1 MAKYLS
7 QAKYTEEGLKG
18 LIKEGGTGRK
28 EAIGKL
34 LTSVGGKIES
44 FYYAF
49 GDTDLFMVCDVPD
62 NVTVAALSLIVNA
75 SGAATSTV
83 TVLLT
88 PEEVDTAVKKTADYR
103 QPGK

>member
-7 QAKYTEEGLKG
+7 QANYTSEGLKG
-18 LIKEGGTGRK
+18 LIKEGGTGRRK
-28 EAIGKL
+28 AIEKL
-34 LTSVGGKIES
+34 LASVGGKIES

-49 GDTDLFMVCDVPD
+49 GDTDLFMICDVPD

-88 PEEVDTAVKKTADYR
+88 PEEIDAAVKKTADYR
-103 QPGK
+103 PPGK